1 MSDRVHTTADAADDD
16 WLEQALRG
24 AAHDHA
30 DYISDDGFTAK
41 VMHALPAPVALPGW
55 RRPALV
61 ALWGTAGL
69 GAMATLPQVVPEL
82 TYSLLRTLSTQ
93 SITLTQIGTAIV
105 ALAAASWAGT
115 LYTLRRD

>member
-1 MSDRVHTTADAADDD
+1 MSDRVHPTANAPDDE

-41 VMHALPAPVALPGW
+41 VMQALPAPVALPGW

-61 ALWGTAGL
+61 ALWGTAGV
-69 GAMATLPQVVPEL
+69 GAMATLPHLLPEL
-82 TYSLLRTLSTQ
+82 TGSLLRLLSSQ
-93 SITLTQIGTAIV
+93 PITLTQIGTAV
-105 ALAAASWAGT
+105 LALAAASWAGT